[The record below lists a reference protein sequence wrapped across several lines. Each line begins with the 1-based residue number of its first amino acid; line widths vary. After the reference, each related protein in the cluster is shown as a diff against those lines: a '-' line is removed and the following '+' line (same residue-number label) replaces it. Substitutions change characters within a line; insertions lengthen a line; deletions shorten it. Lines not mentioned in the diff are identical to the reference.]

1 MTRFGGDL
9 IARDTAIRDRLCDAG
24 AELIVCAGYDRVLTA
39 PVLDAYAG
47 AILNLHPSL
56 LPAFG
61 GGMHAVEESLAAGV
75 KVSGATVHFL
85 EPGATDAGPIILQEA
100 VSVHDDDDL
109 ESLSARIHAVEWRI
123 LPQAV
128 SLWCEGRLRREGRRV
143 RILPAR
149 IVAGRLQQPCEEAR

>member
-1 MTRFGGDL
+1 M
-9 IARDTAIRDRLCDAG
+9 RDRMREAG
-24 AELIVCAGYDRVLTA
+24 TELVVCAGYDRVLTA
-39 PVLDAYAG
+39 PVLDAYEG

-100 VSVHDDDDL
+100 VPVLDDDDV
-109 ESLSARIHAVEWRI
+109 ESLRARIHAVEWRI
-123 LPQAV
+123 LPRAV
-128 SLWCEGRLRREGRRV
+128 SLWCEGRLQRKGRRV
-143 RILPAR
+143 RILPAPA
-149 IVAGRLQQPCEEAR
+149 VAGTREHVNEEAR